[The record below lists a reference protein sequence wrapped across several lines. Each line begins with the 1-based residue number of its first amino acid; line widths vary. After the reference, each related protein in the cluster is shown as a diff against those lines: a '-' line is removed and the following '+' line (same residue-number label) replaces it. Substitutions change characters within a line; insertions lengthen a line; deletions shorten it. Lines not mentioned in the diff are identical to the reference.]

1 MSGNAAEESNE
12 ESDDDFDLEDKR
24 DRRAIDEEDDEVF
37 LQELDELV
45 REVKKD
51 RENVRRGYVN
61 HQFSA
66 VCQKSSLHCE
76 IHIDK
81 CAF

>member
-61 HQFSA
+61 HINLARCVKKKLFI
-66 VCQKSSLHCE
+66 VR
-76 IHIDK
+76 
-81 CAF
+81 